1 MIYKLKNEVNS
12 QLSAT
17 EQVLVNRGIRQS
29 DVKHY
34 LNTTDKDINSPL
46 AFGEDVMRR
55 ATTTLIQT
63 IKNEDSILV
72 VVDSDCD
79 VYTSSAL
86 LINYLYDLFPSYV
99 ENKLHWFLHE
109 GKQHGLSDVV
119 VGSNYKLVICP
130 DAASND
136 YSEHLELINRGI
148 PVLILDHHEA
158 EITSPNAIVINNQ
171 LSKYPNKSLS
181 GVGVTWQFCRYLD
194 SLLGKNYADNYLDL
208 VALGLN

>member
-1 MIYKLKNEVNS
+1 MIYKLRNEVNS

-17 EQVLVNRGIRQS
+17 EQILVNRGIRQS

-55 ATTTLIQT
+55 AATTLIQT
-63 IKNEDSILV
+63 IQNEDSILI
-72 VVDSDCD
+72 VVDADCD
-79 VYTSSAL
+79 GYTSSAL

-99 ENKLHWFLHE
+99 KNKLHWFLHE

-130 DAASND
+130 DSGKVIAA
-136 YSEHLELINRGI
+136 R
-148 PVLILDHHEA
+148 
-158 EITSPNAIVINNQ
+158 
-171 LSKYPNKSLS
+171 KYL
-181 GVGVTWQFCRYLD
+181 CL
-194 SLLGKNYADNYLDL
+194 
-208 VALGLN
+208 